1 LERPLRV
8 ELFQGTAE
16 EWDAFVVG
24 QPGWTSFHRHGWR
37 PLLESLYGHDC
48 PFLCARDERGALV
61 GVLPLVRVRSRV
73 FGHFL
78 ISMPFVSYGGPL
90 GSDAAVRALAADAE
104 ALAQRDGADLLE
116 LRSPHALPLELP
128 VSHRKI
134 TVVLPLTGGAAA
146 TLKALPAKV
155 RSQTRRPF
163 KDGLEVRFGREV
175 VDDFHTVYSR
185 HMRDLGTPAQP
196 RAFFRGIAAHLPDD
210 AWFGVAYLGG
220 LPIACGAGFRFRDE
234 FEITWASSL
243 REYNRISANMGLYWA
258 FIERAANDGAT
269 RFNFGRCT
277 PGSATHK
284 FKQQW
289 GALDEPLWW
298 YQHGGSGGTPSAD
311 SAKFRLATRIWQ
323 RLPVPITRAVG
334 GRIVR
339 YLP

>member
-1 LERPLRV
+1 
-8 ELFQGTAE
+8 
-16 EWDAFVVG
+16 
-24 QPGWTSFHRHGWR
+24 
-37 PLLESLYGHDC
+37 
-48 PFLCARDERGALV
+48 
-61 GVLPLVRVRSRV
+61 VLPLVRIQSRT

-90 GSDAAVRALAADAE
+90 GSEAAVRALTAE
-104 ALAQRDGADLLE
+104 AEAMAKRDGADLME
-116 LRSPHALPLELP
+116 MRSPHALPVELP
-128 VSHRKI
+128 VSHRKV

-146 TLKALPAKV
+146 VLKALPAKV

-163 KDGLEVRFGREV
+163 KDGLEVRFGPEV
-175 VDDFHTVYSR
+175 VDDFHAVYSR

-196 RAFFRGIAAHLPDD
+196 LGFFHGLVKHLPND
-210 AWFGVAYLGG
+210 AWFGVAYLQE

-289 GALDEPLWW
+289 GAVDEPLWW
-298 YQHGGSGGTPSAD
+298 YQSGGAGGTPSAD

-323 RLPVPITRAVG
+323 HLPVPVTRAMG
-334 GRIVR
+334 GQIVR

>member
-1 LERPLRV
+1 MY
-8 ELFQGTAE
+8 AE
-16 EWDAFVVG
+16 PFNGNAEQWDRFVVG
-24 QPGWTSFHRHGWR
+24 ESDWTSFHRHAWR
-37 PLLESLYGHDC
+37 PLLKSLYGLDC
-48 PFLCARDERGALV
+48 PFLCARDTRGSIA
-61 GVLPLVRVRSRV
+61 GVLPLVRIQSRT

-90 GSDAAVRALAADAE
+90 GSDAAAL
-104 ALAQRDGADLLE
+104 
-116 LRSPHALPLELP
+116 
-128 VSHRKI
+128 
-134 TVVLPLTGGAAA
+134 
-146 TLKALPAKV
+146 
-155 RSQTRRPF
+155 
-163 KDGLEVRFGREV
+163 KDGLEVRFGPEV
-175 VDDFHTVYSR
+175 VDDFHAVYSR

-196 RAFFRGIAAHLPDD
+196 LGFFHGLVKHLPHD
-210 AWFGVAYLGG
+210 AWFGVAYLQG

-289 GALDEPLWW
+289 GAVDEPLWW
-298 YQHGGSGGTPSAD
+298 YQSGGAGGTPSAD

-323 RLPVPITRAVG
+323 HLPVPFTRAMG
-334 GRIVR
+334 GQIVR